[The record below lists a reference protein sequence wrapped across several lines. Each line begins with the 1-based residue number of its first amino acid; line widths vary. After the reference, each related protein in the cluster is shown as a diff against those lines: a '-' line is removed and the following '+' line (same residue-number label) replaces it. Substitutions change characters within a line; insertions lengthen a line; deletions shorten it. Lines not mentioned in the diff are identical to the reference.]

1 MAAKVCI
8 ALIRFYQLVFSGWV
22 GWQCR
27 FIPTC
32 SNYAIEAFQRFGA
45 IRGLWLTAAR
55 LCRCHPWAAR
65 GMILCLRRSA
75 GGAGSIGTTE
85 LSALFIQDFIR

>member
-45 IRGLWLTAAR
+45 IRGLWQRVCAVVIL
-55 LCRCHPWAAR
+55 WAAR
-65 GMILCLRRSA
+65 GMIPCLRRSA